1 MPEKTRF
8 NLHPGRVIAGKYEV
22 VGFLGKGQEGEVYRV
37 EERVT
42 GLSRAAKIFYPE
54 RNPGDRALR
63 FYARKLDQLRGCS
76 LLIHYHHTE
85 TARISGQPISVLVSE
100 LVEGDLLK
108 GLIDRSPG
116 RRLPTLAALL
126 ILRTLAEGLVEI
138 HDKGE
143 YHGDLHEGN
152 VLIRRRGIQFEAKLV
167 DIQDFGRSSKYNR
180 VADVCDLVRI
190 LYEMVGGKE
199 RYAEQPPEIRAICL
213 GLKKSLISRKFPT
226 AGALCRYL
234 DEFEWT
240 TPVGAA
246 SPRAKPKPKPKPKP
260 KRKAKTTKR
269 KAKTRRKAQPRARRR

>member
-100 LVEGDLLK
+100 
-108 GLIDRSPG
+108 
-116 RRLPTLAALL
+116 
-126 ILRTLAEGLVEI
+126 LVEI